1 MDIQQE
7 TQQAMVFAL
16 DNDEAEDK
24 GAKYN
29 N

>member
-7 TQQAMVFAL
+7 TQQTMVFAL

-24 GAKYN
+24 GAQYN
-29 N
+29 D